1 MVTGPHHQARERLN
15 RGLWRACEL
24 GHFGASFGRDF
35 VMRLGDNSFTPDG
48 HLIGRQATERLFE
61 RYLHGPADLVIEVL
75 LPGRDEQDRVVKR
88 GFYEAGGVPEY
99 WLVDPEAQTIDFL
112 QLEGGGY
119 RPQALAA
126 DGRYRPTSVPG
137 LALVPDRLWQDSLPW
152 DVSVFDVEIPLP
164 GNWSYK
170 EQKGIRWDEIPFVP
184 QPALQPLAI
193 AFEEFASWC
202 PRAKMEGDGV
212 RTTIGG
218 QRGTRNVLG
227 MLLRTFGLT
236 EAVTVFHPRLWVAGL
251 ALVEDE
257 QRNDVQRKARWWA
270 LARQVAAPLRQKHGN
285 LRMAVI
291 GDLTRSEPL
300 HFWSELALVVWGLP
314 GDTFENYELLRDL
327 DKDGIIDLID
337 PEWASPAEQ
346 RAIAKGGIEVS

>member
-1 MVTGPHHQARERLN
+1 
-15 RGLWRACEL
+15 
-24 GHFGASFGRDF
+24 
-35 VMRLGDNSFTPDG
+35 
-48 HLIGRQATERLFE
+48 
-61 RYLHGPADLVIEVL
+61 
-75 LPGRDEQDRVVKR
+75 
-88 GFYEAGGVPEY
+88 
-99 WLVDPEAQTIDFL
+99 
-112 QLEGGGY
+112 
-119 RPQALAA
+119 
-126 DGRYRPTSVPG
+126 
-137 LALVPDRLWQDSLPW
+137 
-152 DVSVFDVEIPLP
+152 
-164 GNWSYK
+164 
-170 EQKGIRWDEIPFVP
+170 
-184 QPALQPLAI
+184 
-193 AFEEFASWC
+193 
-202 PRAKMEGDGV
+202 MEGDGV

>member
-257 QRNDVQRKARWWA
+257 QRNDVQRKGAGGPWPGKSR
-270 LARQVAAPLRQKHGN
+270 RRCG
-285 LRMAVI
+285 
-291 GDLTRSEPL
+291 RSTGTCGWP
-300 HFWSELALVVWGLP
+300 
-314 GDTFENYELLRDL
+314 
-327 DKDGIIDLID
+327 
-337 PEWASPAEQ
+337 
-346 RAIAKGGIEVS
+346 